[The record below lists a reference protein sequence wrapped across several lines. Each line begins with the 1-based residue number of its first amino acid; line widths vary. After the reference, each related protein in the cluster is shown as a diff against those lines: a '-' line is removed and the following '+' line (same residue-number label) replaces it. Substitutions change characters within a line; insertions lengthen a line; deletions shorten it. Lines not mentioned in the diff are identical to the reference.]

1 MFEALLFYTFSA
13 LAVFAGAMV
22 ITRRNAA
29 SSAIAL
35 VASFF
40 CLASMYAMLGAH
52 FVAVIQILVY
62 AGAIMVLFIFV
73 IMLLNLRDGQPTPL
87 GDIGRRAVF
96 GVAVAGLLAIGL
108 ITAVGALGYGAPAV
122 PADGGVSLAP
132 GSGEILYGGI
142 EHVGRSL
149 FTGRYLLPFETI
161 SVLLTV
167 GVIGAVVLAKKEL

>member
-1 MFEALLFYTFSA
+1 MSEAVLFYLFSLVAVVAGLGVVTSNNPITSA
-13 LAVFAGAMV
+13 LSLVVCFFFL
-22 ITRRNAA
+22 AA
-29 SSAIAL
+29 DYVL
-35 VASFF
+35 
-40 CLASMYAMLGAH
+40 LDAH
-52 FVAVIQILVY
+52 FVAVIQLLVY

>member
-73 IMLLNLRDGQPTPL
+73 IMVLNLREDNDPGWNLSP
-87 GDIGRRAVF
+87 RAVLGA
-96 GVAVAGLLAIGL
+96 GVGGLVGL
-108 ITAVGALGYGAPAV
+108 TVFVGASAARSATFL
-122 PADGGVSLAP
+122 PADKLDP
-132 GSGEILYGGI
+132 GFGTI
-142 EHVGRSL
+142 EQIGYTL
-149 FTGRYLLPFETI
+149 FSGRYLLPFEVV
-161 SVLLTV
+161 SALLTV
-167 GVIGAVVLAKKEL
+167 AVVGAVVLAKKEL